1 VNGQGGGRAG
11 ASRGDLWLLL
21 GLMSLVTVA
30 SSLTPIRNYD
40 YWWHLKTGDL
50 ILSRH
55 EVPRADPYSFT
66 AAGAPWVDHE
76 WLSQIILFAGHT
88 LLGPTGLVVLKAA
101 LALGLCLLMAS
112 HVKREGHGPGAAAVL
127 PAAAL
132 AGASFR
138 LDVRPELA
146 TILLL
151 PLVLHLVLRARDAG
165 AIRPLV
171 LVPLLVAIGSNL
183 HAGAILAPAMLLAGV
198 VPTWIGERRPLFLAG
213 AGAPPI
219 SARPFAR
226 RLFLTA
232 LAAALAACA
241 NPYGYRIYAVPFEI
255 RRLLASL
262 PSPNLEWAR
271 PGLSDF
277 PLFWLAAAATVAVIL
292 TAPRRI
298 DPLATPALLLGA
310 ILAAAH
316 LRNIGLFFV
325 LLPYGLARPARAV
338 ARICEA
344 LRARFSG
351 AASWS
356 VRPGFVMAAV
366 ALFCAVPL
374 LVVLPPT
381 FTWGL
386 GIAPGNE
393 PRAAVDFLEREKIG
407 TRLYNDVRFGGYLI
421 WRRFPGARVFID
433 GRNEIYPD
441 LLREVFASLN
451 DSRDWQALLA
461 RLDID
466 SAFLRYAPGLEQV
479 VRPGPDGRRGRVM
492 ERAFSINHF
501 PSDAWALVYWDD
513 DAMIVVRRSPENAAV
528 VARHEYRAI
537 HPEDWRYLYAG
548 VVTGRQPLDPI
559 LGELERK
566 LREDPGCARARAL
579 LTTFGRLAQGPHGA
593 RDRGPAGG

>member
-1 VNGQGGGRAG
+1 VNGQGGGARV
-11 ASRGDLWLLL
+11 SRGDLWLLL
-21 GLMSLVTVA
+21 GLMSLVAVA
-30 SSLTPIRNYD
+30 TSLTPIRNYD

-66 AAGAPWVDHE
+66 AADAPWVDHE

-88 LLGPTGLVVLKAA
+88 LVGPAGLVVLKAA

-112 HVKREGHGPGAAAVL
+112 HVKREGHGPGTVAVL

-151 PLVLHLVLRARDAG
+151 PLVLHLALRGRDG
-165 AIRPLV
+165 GGIRPLV

-183 HAGAILAPAMLLAGV
+183 HPGAILAPAMLLAGAV
-198 VPTWIGERRPLFLAG
+198 LTWIGERRPLFLAG
-213 AGAPPI
+213 TGARQI
-219 SARPFAR
+219 SEPPFAR
-226 RLFLTA
+226 WLFLTA
-232 LAAALAACA
+232 LAASLAACA

-271 PGLSDF
+271 PGLFDF
-277 PLFWLAAAATVAVIL
+277 PLFWLAAAATIAVIL
-292 TAPRRI
+292 AAPRRI
-298 DPLATPALLLGA
+298 DPVATPALLLAA

-325 LLPYGLARPARAV
+325 LLPYGLARPVRAV
-338 ARICEA
+338 TRACED
-344 LRARFSG
+344 LRSRLSG
-351 AASWS
+351 AAPWR

-366 ALFCAVPL
+366 ALSCAVPL
-374 LVVLPPT
+374 LIVLPPPI
-381 FTWGL
+381 TWGL

-393 PRAAVDFLEREKIG
+393 PRAAVDFVEREKIG
-407 TRLYNDVRFGGYLI
+407 KRLYNDVRFGGYLI

-433 GRNEIYPD
+433 GRNEVYPD

-451 DSRDWQALLA
+451 DSRDWQAFLA

-466 SAFLRYAPGLEQV
+466 SALLRYAPVLEQV
-479 VRPGPDGRRGRVM
+479 VRPGPDGQRGSVM

-501 PSDAWALVYWDD
+501 PRDAWALVYWDD

-528 VARHEYRAI
+528 VARQEYRAI

-548 VVTGRQPLDPI
+548 VVTGRQALGPI

-579 LTTFGRLAQGPHGA
+579 LATFGRLAQGPHGP
-593 RDRGPAGG
+593 RDRAPAGG